1 MRGTRGRP
9 ERDARERCRRL
20 GTALHA
26 RDADDEHA
34 GDAERDEADAGRRRP
49 VSRTGAS
56 DDGRPLGGHRVGQ
69 PRRSKNREPAIRI
82 GRQIG
87 DERRNAMTLMRHA
100 AAITAMVLGLTA
112 AACSKSGQPTPAPA
126 SPATPSA
133 STSVAQATDI
143 TFKSDPDPVKTGE
156 NTFEAMV
163 MQNGKP
169 VDDATVS
176 AEFYMPAMP
185 AMKMPEMRMKTDLM
199 PAGNGTY
206 RGKGQVMMAGNW
218 DVTVMAMRGGQEL
231 GTKKL

>member
-1 MRGTRGRP
+1 
-9 ERDARERCRRL
+9 
-20 GTALHA
+20 
-26 RDADDEHA
+26 
-34 GDAERDEADAGRRRP
+34 
-49 VSRTGAS
+49 
-56 DDGRPLGGHRVGQ
+56 
-69 PRRSKNREPAIRI
+69 
-82 GRQIG
+82 
-87 DERRNAMTLMRHA
+87 
-100 AAITAMVLGLTA
+100 MVLGLTA

-143 TFKSDPDPVKTGE
+143 TFKSDSDPVKTGE

-176 AEFYMPAMP
+176 AEFYIPAMP

-199 PAGNGTY
+199 PAGTGTY

-231 GTKKL
+231 GTKKLTVTAK